1 MVARRGGGVVL
12 YLFFAVFLAIGLG
25 ILGFGV
31 RSLMKSQ
38 QVEAWPKTW
47 GTLLERALV
56 ESSDSDGT
64 TYRVE
69 VRYRYAVAG
78 REYESDRIAFGYTG
92 SSAHDTHR
100 AIHEKLERGDAVQV
114 RYNPAD
120 PAEAA
125 LVYGLHQSTIFMLI
139 FGGVWTMFT
148 LGLFSLFYLSARPD
162 AAMLERLI
170 VR

>member
-1 MVARRGGGVVL
+1 MIARRGGGVVL
-12 YLFFAVFLAIGLG
+12 YLFFSVFLAVGLG

-31 RSLMKSQ
+31 RSLAKSQ
-38 QVEAWPKTW
+38 QVEGWPKAW
-47 GTLLERALV
+47 GTLLERELV

-92 SSAHDTHR
+92 SSAHATHF
-100 AIHEKLERGDAVQV
+100 AIHRKLLDGDTVQV

-125 LVYGLHQSTIFMLI
+125 LVYGLHQSTVFLLI
-139 FGGVWTMFT
+139 FGGVWTIFT
-148 LGLFSLFYLSARPD
+148 LGLFSLFFVSARPD

-170 VR
+170 VQ

>member
-1 MVARRGGGVVL
+1 ML
-12 YLFFAVFLAIGLG
+12 YLFFALFLAIGLG

-38 QVEAWPKTW
+38 QVENWPKTW
-47 GTLLERALV
+47 GTLLHRELV
-56 ESSDSDGT
+56 ESNDSDGT

-100 AIHEKLERGDAVQV
+100 AIHEKLRRGDAVQV
-114 RYNPAD
+114 RYDPGD
-120 PAEAA
+120 PAQAA
-125 LVYGLHQSTIFMLI
+125 LVYGLHQSTLFLLI
-139 FGGVWTMFT
+139 FGGVWTIFT
-148 LGLFSLFYLSARPD
+148 VGLFSLFFVSARPD

>member
-1 MVARRGGGVVL
+1 MVARRGGSVVL
-12 YLFFAVFLAIGLG
+12 YLFFAVFLAVGLG

-31 RSLMKSQ
+31 RSLAKSQ
-38 QVEAWPKTW
+38 QVEGWPKTW
-47 GTLLERALV
+47 GTLLERELI

-100 AIHEKLERGDAVQV
+100 AIHEKLQRGDAVQV
-114 RYNPAD
+114 RYDPED
-120 PAEAA
+120 PAQAA

-148 LGLFSLFYLSARPD
+148 LGLFSLFFLSARPD
-162 AAMLERLI
+162 TALLERLI

>member
-12 YLFFAVFLAIGLG
+12 YLFFAVFLTIGLG

-38 QVEAWPKTW
+38 QVEDWPKTW
-47 GTLLERALV
+47 GTLLQRELV

-92 SSAHDTHR
+92 SSAHGTHV
-100 AIHEKLERGDAVQV
+100 AIHRRLLDGDTVQV

-125 LVYGLHQSTIFMLI
+125 LVHGLHQSTIFMLI
-139 FGGVWTMFT
+139 FGGVWTIFT
-148 LGLFSLFYLSARPD
+148 VGLFSLFFISARPD